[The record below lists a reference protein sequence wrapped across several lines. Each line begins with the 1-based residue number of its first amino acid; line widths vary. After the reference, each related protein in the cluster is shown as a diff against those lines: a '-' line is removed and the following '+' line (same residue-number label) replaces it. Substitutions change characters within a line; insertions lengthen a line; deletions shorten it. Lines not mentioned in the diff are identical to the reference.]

1 MQVQKV
7 PPRRAE
13 LPSSLAHT
21 KEGAAS
27 KRDAPSFSAEFI
39 DFSAGRIFF
48 TEEHLIFD
56 FTSRELTCST
66 RDEDDS
72 YERHTD

>member
-1 MQVQKV
+1 MAIGAVIQRIQ
-7 PPRRAE
+7 
-13 LPSSLAHT
+13 

-27 KRDAPSFSAEFI
+27 KRHATTFSAKLI
-39 DFSAGRIFF
+39 DFQRSMIFF

-72 YERHTD
+72 YERRTD